1 MFFNLLKC
9 MEYLASA
16 FCMVE
21 PFTHTSIYRRINYA
35 KLREFLCIYC
45 NRKSDEAIQIR
56 VKSITT
62 IGIS

>member
-1 MFFNLLKC
+1 MQEIGLK
-9 MEYLASA
+9 LDINDRSA
-16 FCMVE
+16 
-21 PFTHTSIYRRINYA
+21 RINYA